1 MSMWIWI
8 TWSFLFLLVCFI
20 LYSGYIYYIHMKY
33 DHIPGPPRDSFFFG
47 HLPSI
52 LRVLENNGL
61 VHDLFLEWVQKYGPV
76 IRMNTFHNV
85 KILLCN
91 PEGIKEIL
99 MSPKYKKD
107 AEYRH
112 AHSLFGERFMGNGLV
127 TDEDNDHW
135 SRQRKVMDPAF
146 KKDYLIELMETF
158 NEKVEEMEEKLS
170 ENADGE
176 SQIVMHEMLRR
187 VTLDVIAKAAF
198 GLELG
203 CHTLIPQAISVVT
216 KGLNEALNPLAKY
229 IPWKQAF
236 IREVQRN
243 TKLLRETGR
252 ECIKRRQKAKERG
265 HQLPNDVLT
274 QILNMA
280 DLEKDCDLENLVDNF
295 VTLII
300 GGMET
305 TANFL
310 SFAVMELAQNP
321 EILEKVQLE
330 VDGVMQTKKDI
341 EYDDLE
347 QFEYLTQVLKETLR
361 LYPPA
366 PGTSRALEN
375 EIVIDGVRIPPRV
388 TVMVNS
394 YIMGRLDHCY
404 HDPLIFNPD
413 RFHPD
418 EARPYFSY
426 FPFSLGPR
434 SCIGKEFAQ
443 MMSKVIIA
451 KLVHNYHIK
460 LVEGQTYKILG
471 TGTLHLRDGLI
482 CRLRHRTLKRIRRH
496 FFFEPFINV

>member
-347 QFEYLTQVLKETLR
+347 QFEYLTQV
-361 LYPPA
+361 
-366 PGTSRALEN
+366 
-375 EIVIDGVRIPPRV
+375 
-388 TVMVNS
+388 NS